1 MMFHKL
7 KELITYAPFP
17 LSDAITMHLEKK
29 HYEIT
34 FVENE
39 SLLVVSFAL
48 FC

>member
-1 MMFHKL
+1 MPLFPY
-7 KELITYAPFP
+7 LIYNYAFG
-17 LSDAITMHLEKK
+17 KK

-34 FVENE
+34 FIENE

>member
-17 LSDAITMHLEKK
+17 LSDLQLCIWKKK

>member
-29 HYEIT
+29 HYEIP
-34 FVENE
+34 
-39 SLLVVSFAL
+39 LLKMNPFL
-48 FC
+48 W